1 MEVIPDLW
9 GEEPRDV
16 AKPRDGAL
24 HVAALPKRQHL
35 VDPHAAEPVAVGL
48 DRVEQG
54 NRLAVGQ
61 ADDEIRALL
70 DPLENRLWGAPS
82 AGERGG

>member
-1 MEVIPDLW
+1 MEVIPNLR

-24 HVAALPKRQHL
+24 AALPKRQHL
-35 VDPHAAEPVAVGL
+35 VDPHVAEPVAVGL
-48 DRVEQG
+48 NRVEHG

-61 ADDEIRALL
+61 ADDGIRALL
-70 DPLENRLWGAPS
+70 DPLKNRLRGAPS
-82 AGERGG
+82 AGDRGG

>member
-1 MEVIPDLW
+1 VIRT
-9 GEEPRDV
+9 PRSRSPSASIASSTV
-16 AKPRDGAL
+16 T
-24 HVAALPKRQHL
+24 
-35 VDPHAAEPVAVGL
+35 
-48 DRVEQG
+48 
-54 NRLAVGQ
+54 RLAVGQ